1 MQVSVENRLA
11 SILAGVKD
19 SSVAIEAALCRNLI
33 GSQEKVSGDGR
44 TIACNPCGI
53 FRVKRWDYQNMGWCL
68 RIQIIESNDIQ
79 RPENYIGWGRTKNY
93 RTENAVWI

>member
-33 GSQEKVSGDGR
+33 CRQEKVGGDGR
-44 TIACNPCGI
+44 TIAGNPCGI
-53 FRVKRWDYQNMGWCL
+53 FRVKRWDYQNMRWCL
-68 RIQIIESNDIQ
+68 RIQIVESHNVFVAHDDV
-79 RPENYIGWGRTKNY
+79 RRDFAFNNLAED
-93 RTENAVWI
+93 AVGI

>member
-44 TIACNPCGI
+44 AIASNSCGI
-53 FRVKRWDYQNMGWCL
+53 FSVQSWDHQNMRWCL
-68 RIQIIESNDIQ
+68 RI
-79 RPENYIGWGRTKNY
+79 
-93 RTENAVWI
+93 

>member
-19 SSVAIEAALCRNLI
+19 SSVAIEPAFFGDLICR
-33 GSQEKVSGDGR
+33 QEKVSGDGR

-68 RIQIIESNDIQ
+68 RIQIIESDNVFVSQHDV
-79 RPENYIGWGRTKNY
+79 RWDFTFNNLA
-93 RTENAVWI
+93 ENAVGI